1 MASLAF
7 EHIDKIYPGGT
18 QAIFDFSLTVA
29 DGELVALVGPS
40 GCGKSTLL
48 RLLAGL
54 DDATRGG
61 LRIGGEWSTTCRRNG
76 ATWRWCSRI
85 TRSIRT

>member
-1 MASLAF
+1 MVEALRPTGVMADMASIAF
-7 EHIDKIYPGGT
+7 EQIDKIYPGGT
-18 QAIFDFSLTVA
+18 QALFALNLAVA

-54 DDATRGG
+54 DRGDPWR
-61 LRIGGEWSTTCRRNG
+61 LADQRR
-76 ATWRWCSRI
+76 AD
-85 TRSIRT
+85 

>member
-1 MASLAF
+1 MASIAF
-7 EHIDKIYPGGT
+7 EQIDKIYPGGT
-18 QAIFDFSLTVA
+18 QALFALNLAIA

-54 DDATRGG
+54 DETTCGV
-61 LRIGGEWSTTCRRNG
+61 LRINGQPINHLSTH
-76 ATWRWCSRI
+76 
-85 TRSIRT
+85 